1 MHPPRLLPFSL
12 IVLAASVTTTPLGI
26 AKPAE
31 EAAAQ
36 TSPAAPAG
44 DKKLSDKLDPVPAPQ
59 LSTELP
65 AATPASAPAPAAPS
79 ENVTINLINR
89 LVQKG
94 TLSQAEAAELIQQAK
109 ADAAKA
115 AASKEAAVLPPEP
128 SPEEE
133 ARISYVPDVVR
144 NQMRDQI
151 KQELMAQAHEER
163 WSEKNAPDWTSKFR
177 PFGDIRGRYES
188 TLFQNSNDNTGSFTN
203 YYAINS
209 GLPFDA
215 SSNQYPPSYNDNQN
229 RDRARLRARFGTD
242 IMLGEG
248 FNAGIRMATGETNSP
263 TSTNQ
268 TLGGSGGNFS
278 KYSVWLDRAFISY
291 DAGPGDGED
300 LTLLLGRFDNP
311 FFSSEIQ
318 WDDDIGFD
326 GLALRGKVNITDS
339 VSTFFSGGYFP
350 VYNTDFNF
358 ASNQPS
364 KYTSHDK
371 WLAAAQAGINWKV
384 TSELSAKFAIAY
396 YDFTNIS
403 GELSNPFT
411 PLSTSDAGST
421 DSTRPGF
428 SQRGNTYM
436 PLRNITP
443 TAANGYGTTNQFQY
457 YGLASQF
464 RDVTITGRID
474 YDHFDSIRLSLLGE
488 AIKNVA
494 FDSSSVASRAYSD
507 GRIGRTINTLQDF
520 HGGDTAWLLA
530 FQVGNPTLEKFGDWQ
545 ACIGYRYVESDAV
558 VDGFTDSDFGGG
570 GTNVQGYTLG
580 GNFALSPSVRC
591 GLRWMSSNEITGPP
605 LSSDII
611 QLDINA
617 KF

>member
-1 MHPPRLLPFSL
+1 MTRTHSFLFAAFLGTFSL
-12 IVLAASVTTTPLGI
+12 LR
-26 AKPAE
+26 AE
-31 EAAAQ
+31 EV
-36 TSPAAPAG
+36 PAG
-44 DKKLSDKLDPVPAPQ
+44 PAPQ
-59 LSTELP
+59 DSAP
-65 AATPASAPAPAAPS
+65 ATPASAAPS

-94 TLSQAEAAELIQQAK
+94 TLTQAEAAELIQQAN

-115 AASKEAAVLPPEP
+115 AAAKQAAALPPEP

-133 ARISYVPDVVR
+133 TRISYIPDVVR

-151 KQELMAQAHEER
+151 QQELMAQAAREH

-177 PFGDIRGRYES
+177 PFGDIRGRYDS
-188 TLFQNSNDNTGSFTN
+188 TLFPSGNDNTGAFTN
-203 YYAINS
+203 FYSINS
-209 GLPFDA
+209 GNPYDA
-215 SSNQYPPSYNDNQN
+215 SSTQYPPSYNDNQDRN
-229 RDRARLRARFGTD
+229 RTRLRARFGTD
-242 IMLGEG
+242 ILLGDG
-248 FNAGIRMATGETNSP
+248 FNAGVRLATGDTNSP

-278 KYSVWLDRAFISY
+278 KYAVWLDRAFISY
-291 DAGPGDGED
+291 DAGPGDGEE

-311 FFSSEIQ
+311 FFSTDIQ

-326 GLALRGKVNITDS
+326 GLAVRGKVNLTDK

-364 KYTSHDK
+364 KFASNDK
-371 WLAAAQAGINWKV
+371 WLAAAQAGIDWKI
-384 TSELSAKFAIAY
+384 TSDLSAKFAVAY

-403 GELSNPFT
+403 GQLSAPYT
-411 PLSTSDAGST
+411 PLSASDAGST

-436 PLRNITP
+436 PLRDILP

-464 RDVTITGRID
+464 RDVTLTAKLD
-474 YDHFDSIRLSLLGE
+474 YDHFDPIRLSILGE

-494 FDSSSVASRAYSD
+494 FDASAVAARAYSD
-507 GRIGRTINTLQDF
+507 GRVGRTINSLKDF
-520 HGGDTAWLLA
+520 QGGDTAWLLA
-530 FQVGNPTLEKFGDWQ
+530 FQLGKPTLEKFGDWQ
-545 ACIGYRYVESDAV
+545 ASIGYRYVESDAV

-580 GNFALSPSVRC
+580 GTFALSSNVRC

-605 LSSDII
+605 LSTDII
-611 QLDINA
+611 QLDLNA

>member
-1 MHPPRLLPFSL
+1 MTPTRPFLFAAFLGFSSLLQAEDVP
-12 IVLAASVTTTPLGI
+12 AQTTP
-26 AKPAE
+26 
-31 EAAAQ
+31 
-36 TSPAAPAG
+36 SAPGG

-59 LSTELP
+59 LSTDLP
-65 AATPASAPAPAAPS
+65 AAPPAAAAPS

-94 TLSQAEAAELIQQAK
+94 ILTQAEAAEMIQQAK
-109 ADAAKA
+109 ADAVKA
-115 AASKEAAVLPPEP
+115 AASKEVAALPPEP

-133 ARISYVPDVVR
+133 ARISYIPDVVR

-177 PFGDIRGRYES
+177 PFGDIRGRYDS
-188 TLFQNSNDNTGSFTN
+188 TLFQNSNDSSGSFTN
-203 YYAINS
+203 FYAINS
-209 GLPFDA
+209 GAPYDA
-215 SSNQYPPSYNDNQN
+215 ASNQYPPSYNDNQDRN
-229 RDRARLRARFGTD
+229 RTRLRARFGTD
-242 IMLGEG
+242 IMLGDG
-248 FNAGIRMATGETNSP
+248 FNAGIRLATGDTNSP

-278 KYSVWLDRAFISY
+278 KYAIWLDRAFISY
-291 DAGPGDGED
+291 DAGPGDGEE
-300 LTLLLGRFDNP
+300 LTFLLGRFDNP
-311 FFSSEIQ
+311 FFCSDIQ

-326 GLALRGKVNITDS
+326 GLAVRGKVNITDK

-364 KYTSHDK
+364 KFSSNDK
-371 WLAAAQAGINWKV
+371 WLAAAQAGINWKI
-384 TSELSAKFAIAY
+384 TSDLTARFAVSY

-403 GELSNPFT
+403 GKLSDPFT
-411 PLSTSDAGST
+411 PLSASDAGNT
-421 DSTRPGF
+421 DTTRPAF

-436 PLRNITP
+436 PLRDIVP
-443 TAANGYGTTNQFQY
+443 TAANGYGNLYQYQY

-464 RDVTITGRID
+464 RDVTLTAKLD

-494 FDSSSVASRAYSD
+494 FDASSVAARAYSD
-507 GRIGRTINTLQDF
+507 GRVGRTINALKDF
-520 HGGDTAWLLA
+520 QGGDTAWLVA
-530 FQVGNPTLEKFGDWQ
+530 FQVGNPVLEKFGDWQ
-545 ACIGYRYVESDAV
+545 ASIGYRHVESDAV

-580 GNFALSPSVRC
+580 ATMALSPTVRC

-605 LSSDII
+605 LSTDIL
-611 QLDINA
+611 QFDINA